1 MAFAYAI
8 YRRLGEHDVVGRAA
22 QVAFY
27 VLISVFP
34 LLLAAVGVLSTFH
47 LDDHVATL
55 EDFVQRGLPPAAAH
69 MLLDEVHNLQ
79 ARTGWP
85 LLFTLLLTAYYGGSG
100 AASVL
105 RGVAQ
110 AFAIE
115 RRLMWSQLIGLS
127 FAGLFALL
135 LPLLL
140 VVITATAWVL
150 IWASSEGFLPSAL
163 APLVTL
169 ARWPLMFLVFQQLVN
184 SIYRIGGAPTLT
196 WGWFSWGST
205 FSTAAW
211 VAITLGFE
219 LYVKTVANLGATY
232 GSLGTVVG
240 LLLYAHVV
248 SVCVLMGAEIEAERL
263 NTAR

>member
-79 ARTGWP
+79 ARSGWP

-105 RGVAQ
+105 RGVAL
-110 AFAIE
+110 AFSVE

-127 FAGLFALL
+127 FAGIFALS

-140 VVITATAWVL
+140 VVITATAWVV

-163 APLVTL
+163 APLVLL

-196 WGWFSWGST
+196 WGWLSWGSA
-205 FSTAAW
+205 FSTVAW
-211 VAITLGFE
+211 VTITLGFE
-219 LYVKTVANLGATY
+219 LYVKTVADLGATY

-263 NTAR
+263 R